1 MDSSCDIHPL
11 PRLVHGAGAV
21 GQVGDLARELGFRRV
36 LLVADRGMVGAGYV
50 EQVTGLLNR
59 AGMEVI
65 PFHDFGE
72 NPDSREVEAGREFA
86 AAAAIDSMV
95 ALGGG
100 SSLDCAKG
108 INFLLTGGGVMADY
122 RGHGRL
128 TALLAGTD
136 RRMRPM
142 IALPT
147 TAGTGSE
154 AQSFALISDHQTHAK
169 MACGDHQASF
179 RIAILDPE
187 LTLTQPRRLTAVSG
201 YDAISHAVES
211 YVTRA
216 GNTISRM
223 AAREAWRLLSGH
235 YEKVL
240 AQPED
245 LAARAAMQL
254 GAWLAGT
261 AIEGS
266 MLGAAHSCANPLT
279 KNFGAPHGEAIAL
292 MLPHIVRWN
301 RSAAA
306 ARYHELIGHPDGPGA
321 STEALAS
328 RLEELRRVGG
338 LPERLAAIGVSE
350 VDLEGLA
357 GEAGEQW
364 TGRFNPRDWTV
375 AGALEVYREAL

>member
-1 MDSSCDIHPL
+1 MDSSFDLHPL
-11 PRLVHGAGAV
+11 PRLVYGAGVV
-21 GQVGDLARELGFRRV
+21 GQVGELARELGLRRV
-36 LLVADRGMVGAGYV
+36 MLVADRGMVECGYV
-50 EQVTGLLNR
+50 GRVTGLLR
-59 AGMEVI
+59 GAGMEVVL
-65 PFHDFGE
+65 FHDFSE
-72 NPDSREVEAGREFA
+72 NPDSREVEEGRQA
-86 AAAAIDSMV
+86 AEAAAIDSLV

-108 INFLLTGGGVMADY
+108 INFLMTGGGVIADY
-122 RGHGRL
+122 RGHGHL
-128 TALLAGTD
+128 TARLAGTD

-142 IALPT
+142 IGIPT

-154 AQSFALISDHQTHAK
+154 AQSFALISDHETHAK

-187 LTLTQPRRLTAVSG
+187 LTLTQPRRLTAVTG
-201 YDAISHAVES
+201 YDAISHAVEA

-216 GNTISRM
+216 GNRISRL
-223 AAREAWRLLSGH
+223 AAGEAWRLLSGH
-235 YEKVL
+235 FERVL
-240 AQPED
+240 AQPDD
-245 LAARAAMQL
+245 LDARAAMQL

-279 KNFGAPHGEAIAL
+279 RNFGTPHGEAIAL
-292 MLPHIVRWN
+292 MLPHVVRWN
-301 RSAAA
+301 SAAAA

-328 RLEELRRVGG
+328 RLEELRRAGG
-338 LPERLAAIGVSE
+338 LPERLAVIGVGE
-350 VDLEGLA
+350 ADLEGLA

-364 TGRFNPRDWTV
+364 TGRFNPRDWT
-375 AGALEVYREAL
+375 ATGALEVYRQAL

>member
-1 MDSSCDIHPL
+1 MDSSFDLHPL
-11 PRLVHGAGAV
+11 PRLVYGAGVV
-21 GQVGDLARELGFRRV
+21 GQVGDLARELGLRRV
-36 LLVADRGMVGAGYV
+36 MLVADRGMVECGYV
-50 EQVTGLLNR
+50 GRVTGLLR
-59 AGMEVI
+59 KAGMEVV
-65 PFHDFGE
+65 PFHDFSE
-72 NPDSREVEAGREFA
+72 NPDSREVEEGRQA
-86 AAAAIDSMV
+86 AEAAAIDSLV

-108 INFLLTGGGVMADY
+108 INFLLAGGGVMADY
-122 RGHGRL
+122 RGHGHL
-128 TALLAGTD
+128 TARLAGTD

-142 IALPT
+142 IGIPT

-154 AQSFALISDHQTHAK
+154 AQSFALISDHETHAK

-187 LTLTQPRRLTAVSG
+187 LTLTQPRRLTAVTG
-201 YDAISHAVES
+201 YDAISHAVEA

-216 GNTISRM
+216 GNRISRL
-223 AAREAWRLLSGH
+223 AAGEAWRLLSGH
-235 YEKVL
+235 FERVL
-240 AQPED
+240 AQPDD
-245 LAARAAMQL
+245 LDARAAMQL

-279 KNFGAPHGEAIAL
+279 RNFGTPHGEAIAL
-292 MLPHIVRWN
+292 MLPHVVRWN
-301 RSAAA
+301 SAAAA

-328 RLEELRRVGG
+328 RLEELRRAGG
-338 LPERLAAIGVSE
+338 LPERLAAIGVGE
-350 VDLEGLA
+350 ADLEGLA

-364 TGRFNPRDWTV
+364 TGRFNPRDWT
-375 AGALEVYREAL
+375 ATGALEVYRQAL